1 MQVLISPESIEE
13 AISIMDCKM
22 DLLDVKNTAEGS
34 LGAQFPWNT
43 HKVVELARGHGLTVS
58 ATLGDLPFKP
68 GTASLA
74 AYGCAM
80 TGAGYV
86 KAGLYGCKTYQEA
99 FEMMDNIRKAVRM
112 ASATATVVAAGY
124 ADWRRFGGLTPDDL
138 VAAARDAKCDLVMVD
153 TAIKDGKDP
162 VRQHDRGRNQRFRQ
176 QRSCRRIEGRPSPV
190 RSRPIIPTSCSR
202 SDATWLACVARCAKT
217 APTAGPAFPRPRR
230 TRSSSS
236 TPARPWNSR
245 PPKAEDRCRTRFRS
259 AGPNQLVE
267 VAAGATSR
275 WGGAR

>member
-43 HKVVELARGHGLTVS
+43 KRVVELARGHGLTVS

-86 KAGLYGCKTYQEA
+86 KAGLYGATTYKQA
-99 FEMMDNIRKAVRM
+99 LEMMVAIRQAVRM
-112 ASATATVVAAGY
+112 ASETATVVAAGY

-138 VAAARDAKCDLVMVD
+138 VAAARDAECDLVMVD
-153 TAIKDGKDP
+153 TAIKDGKNLFDNMTVEEIKDFVNKGHAAGLKVALAGSIKAHHTDLLFEIGP
-162 VRQHDRGRNQRFRQ
+162 DVVGVRGAVCEDSSN
-176 QRSCRRIEGRPSPV
+176 
-190 RSRPIIPTSCSR
+190 
-202 SDATWLACVARCAKT
+202 
-217 APTAGPAFPRPRR
+217 RR
-230 TRSSSS
+230 TRICPKKTNEFVELYRSR
-236 TPARPWNSR
+236 TP
-245 PPKAEDRCRTRFRS
+245 
-259 AGPNQLVE
+259 QLQ
-267 VAAGATSR
+267 AA
-275 WGGAR
+275 